1 MQKRTLYKKQI
12 VCVCAAAAVIAVAA
26 VALLFNKKE
35 EVFRSILVYDVQGS
49 AVIERESVGTMNAAE
64 NLYLESG
71 DRVSVASDSS
81 RRIRLF
87 LWKRRGRRQIPK
99 QRYAWSR
106 EPLPMRSSIR

>member
-81 RRIRLF
+81 MRMKLDDEI
-87 LWKRRGRRQIPK
+87 GR
-99 QRYAWSR
+99 AHV
-106 EPLPMRSSIR
+106 